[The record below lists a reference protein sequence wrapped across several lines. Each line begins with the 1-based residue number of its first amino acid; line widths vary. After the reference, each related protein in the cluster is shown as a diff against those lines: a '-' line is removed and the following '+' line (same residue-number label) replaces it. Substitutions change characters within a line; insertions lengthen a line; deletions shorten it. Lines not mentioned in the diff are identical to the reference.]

1 MRTVLL
7 RLEGLQRRHPW
18 LGFPVAVVYKFIDDH
33 GVYLSVLITYYGFL
47 ALFPMLLLLTSAL
60 GFLLDGQ
67 PELRERILE
76 TAVSQFPVLGSQL
89 GDEGFG
95 GSTTAVVIGGLVA
108 VWGAIRAS
116 QATLHMMN
124 ICWAVPRHS
133 RPDPLRSPIR
143 ALPLIA
149 VAGLMLLGTT
159 VGTVLATSAG
169 AYGVSLQRAVPYL
182 VVAFSFVVAVLV
194 FSLGMWLGTS
204 YPVPWRKVLPGALVA
219 AFGWL
224 LLQRFGITYAN
235 QIVREAGDTYGV
247 FAFVLGL
254 IGFIFVAAQI
264 VVLGVEVNVVRVK
277 RLWPRALL
285 GPFTSS
291 VPLTPADVR
300 AYQESTAATAIK
312 DYQGVEVSFDQRP
325 GGLPLPLPRRGDQG
339 PGDER
344 PTDED
349 PPDGA
354 RDRS

>member
-1 MRTVLL
+1 MKTVLL
-7 RLEGLQRRHPW
+7 RLEELQQRHPW

-47 ALFPMLLLLTSAL
+47 ALFPLLLLLTSGL
-60 GFLLDGQ
+60 GFVLDDQ

-76 TAVSQFPVLGSQL
+76 TAVSQFPVIGSQL

-169 AYGVSLQRAVPYL
+169 AYGVTLQRAVPYL
-182 VVAFSFVVAVLV
+182 VVVFSFVVAVLV
-194 FSLGMWLGTS
+194 FSLGMWLGTTFRLR
-204 YPVPWRKVLPGALVA
+204 WTQVLPGALVA
-219 AFGWL
+219 AVGWL

-264 VVLGVEVNVVRVK
+264 VVLAVEVNVVRVK
-277 RLWPRALL
+277 KLWPRALL
-285 GPFTSS
+285 GPFTRS
-291 VPLTPADVR
+291 VSLTPADVR
-300 AYQESTAATAIK
+300 AYQETTAATAIK
-312 DYQGVEVSFDQRP
+312 DYQGVEVSFDQHLAGTP
-325 GGLPLPLPRRGDQG
+325 VTQRRQAAAAEADAEERSE
-339 PGDER
+339 DEGSGNR
-344 PTDED
+344 
-349 PPDGA
+349 
-354 RDRS
+354 